1 MSINDPQWGN
11 SHRPEQKDPE
21 QVPESTGT
29 EPVQPK
35 TGEQDVPPAQ
45 ESGLTGKNSGLG
57 NPPPGNPPPE
67 LPPDLEELWQ
77 QLVYHTRCRI
87 ARLLGRPV
95 PPAPSR
101 VAPAP
106 LSANA
111 APSLLE
117 TTAMPPELS
126 GWQAL
131 TLKSWLI
138 GVSLI
143 VGAWLMS
150 GFYLVDVQ
158 QRGVLSRFG
167 SVVRVVDPG
176 WHWRLPYPIDSVR
189 LINVTA
195 ERKLDIALSGPQGRE
210 SPQGLMRTAEGDLVG
225 LSYSVVYQVTDP
237 VAYLSRAEQPT
248 NLVSLLADEVLRRA
262 VTAQL
267 LSTLQAA
274 VSQKNAPSDGWLA
287 GTATQ
292 LQAAVEPLQL
302 GITVK
307 GLVLREVQLPAPVLQ
322 AMKDVDR
329 QAQAQTKSLRDAQL
343 GATERLIKAYKLAV
357 NLRDESAAYAVA
369 LENHVRSLSSGSTA
383 DDQQARAQAQQDLAT
398 QAGLW
403 RQQYPLLFSS
413 QTALQ
418 GRIDPSSPNAAAAVP
433 DKTAPANNTD
443 TWRDREIMR
452 SRDRVARPGSGS

>member
-1 MSINDPQWGN
+1 
-11 SHRPEQKDPE
+11 
-21 QVPESTGT
+21 
-29 EPVQPK
+29 
-35 TGEQDVPPAQ
+35 
-45 ESGLTGKNSGLG
+45 
-57 NPPPGNPPPE
+57 
-67 LPPDLEELWQ
+67 
-77 QLVYHTRCRI
+77 
-87 ARLLGRPV
+87 
-95 PPAPSR
+95 
-101 VAPAP
+101 
-106 LSANA
+106 
-111 APSLLE
+111 
-117 TTAMPPELS
+117 
-126 GWQAL
+126 
-131 TLKSWLI
+131 
-138 GVSLI
+138 
-143 VGAWLMS
+143 
-150 GFYLVDVQ
+150 
-158 QRGVLSRFG
+158 
-167 SVVRVVDPG
+167 
-176 WHWRLPYPIDSVR
+176 
-189 LINVTA
+189 
-195 ERKLDIALSGPQGRE
+195 
-210 SPQGLMRTAEGDLVG
+210 VG

-262 VTAQL
+262 VTAQP

-369 LENHVRSLSSGSTA
+369 LENRARSLSSGSTA

-403 RQQYPLLFSS
+403 REQYPLLFSS

-418 GRIDPSSPNAAAAVP
+418 GRIDPSSPNAATAVP
-433 DKTAPANNTD
+433 DKTAPANSTD

>member
-35 TGEQDVPPAQ
+35 AGEQDAPSGR
-45 ESGLTGKNSGLG
+45 ETGLTPKSSAPG

-67 LPPDLEELWQ
+67 LPPDLEVLWQ
-77 QLVYHTRCRI
+77 QLVYRMRCRI
-87 ARLLGRPV
+87 ARLLGRPL
-95 PPAPSR
+95 PPAPSP
-101 VAPAP
+101 VASAP
-106 LSANA
+106 LSANT
-111 APSLLE
+111 APSPIAATPL
-117 TTAMPPELS
+117 PPELT

-167 SVVRVVDPG
+167 GVVRVVDPG

-195 ERKLDIALSGPQGRE
+195 ERKLDIALPGQQGRE
-210 SPQGLMRTAEGDLVG
+210 SSQGLMRTADGDLVG
-225 LSYSVVYQVTDP
+225 LGYSVVYQVTDP
-237 VAYLSRAEQPT
+237 LAYLSRAEQPT
-248 NLVSLLADEVLRRA
+248 NLLSLLADDVLRRA
-262 VTAQL
+262 VTTQPL
-267 LSTLQAA
+267 PTLQRE
-274 VSQKNAPSDGWLA
+274 VGQKNVQSDGWLA
-287 GTATQ
+287 ATATQ
-292 LQAAVEPLQL
+292 LQTAIEPLQL

-307 GLVLREVQLPAPVLQ
+307 GLTLREVQLPAPVLQ
-322 AMKDVDR
+322 AMKDADR
-329 QAQAQTKSLRDAQL
+329 EAQAQTKSLRDAQAS
-343 GATERLIKAYKLAV
+343 ATDRLIKAYKLAA

-369 LENHVRSLSSGSTA
+369 LENRARTLSSDSTA
-383 DDQQARAQAQQDLAT
+383 DAQKARSQAQQDLAA
-398 QAGLW
+398 QVALW

-413 QTALQ
+413 QAALQ
-418 GRIDPSSPNAAAAVP
+418 DRIGPGSPNVATAVP
-433 DKTAPANNTD
+433 GKTVPTTSTD
-443 TWRDREIMR
+443 AWRDREIMR